1 MVTERKIPTT
11 PAPDGLKQLRA
22 LGYNRPPRSKLP
34 VLRSSTQDVL
44 QALSHSGSLEY
55 LLQQN
60 LKSQQCLQAI
70 IGFLAPGLRASVYAG
85 SLENGTWCLLTV
97 SNSAAAKLRQ
107 LTPSLAAHL
116 RVKGWDI
123 QAIKIKLMIGN
134 PSACHPK

>member
-11 PAPDGLKQLRA
+11 PTPDGLKQLRA
-22 LGYNRPPRSKLP
+22 LGYNRAPRSKLP
-34 VLRSSTQDVL
+34 VMRSSTQDVL
-44 QALSHSGSLEY
+44 QALSHSGSLAD

-60 LKSQQCLQAI
+60 HNSQQCLKAI
-70 IGFLAPGLRASVYAG
+70 DGVLAPGLRANVYAG

-116 RVKGWDI
+116 RVKGWNI
-123 QAIKIKLMIGN
+123 QSIKVKLIIGN
-134 PSACHPK
+134 PRTSDPK